1 MNKKTYF
8 LILSLAI
15 FSFTKIFSQ
24 DTSKSLGKIEG
35 NIDVSAT
42 GGAVYTI
49 PIAVPPGTKGM
60 QPNITLIYNSQ
71 AGTGVMGKGWNISGL
86 SAISRGG
93 KTFYH
98 DNKNEKVKFDD
109 TDHFISDGMTLIP
122 VNGSNGAE
130 GTEYRTEIESYVRFY
145 SRGRIGNSPERFEAQ
160 MKNGSIAEYGSNPNS
175 RYNTLERNNNALE
188 IKEEPLSWNIS
199 KITDEFG
206 NYMTFTYINNST
218 TGDFLISEIKYTG
231 NVAAN
236 QAPYN
241 KVVFEYED
249 YANFVPYYF
258 EGVQYRKTKR
268 LKRIKTSV
276 ENDQLVKTYEIL
288 YGTNTSNTLFSVSEI
303 KEINYLGEEL
313 NSTKFNWDLSDNTE
327 ITYQSV
333 NDIYGVNYNLFSPGP
348 RDPESNE
355 RPDNWFRIGDID
367 GDGDKD
373 IVVVGRTSIYDYNSI
388 FVYKNNGDGTFRP
401 KENLYTYAS
410 NQSENIKQILLIDWD
425 RDGKDDLI
433 TVHDFSVRISKYSSS
448 TNSFEAETVIVDEN
462 MFFTDGL
469 GFGNYFT
476 DLNGD
481 GILDLIKVENELVRY
496 RYGSQDGAFQY
507 VSYAY
512 TKAFNLPR
520 TSGHR
525 VLFGDVNG
533 DGMSDMVVFH
543 DSKVYVY
550 LSNCNGFDDPVVW
563 SSMYPLNNLYLDVQL
578 IDINGDGM
586 ADIAGG
592 RQYCYGIDSCAKYEY
607 YVSLSTGKNFVF
619 SPEYSLFIDNPN
631 FSRLNYMWYYV
642 DLNNDGLV
650 DVIPFETET
659 YIYLNTGKSFFK
671 TYTLNNTMGGNESR
685 LYPRFIYDFNGDNIP
700 DILRIMY
707 TGNSIISFGEK
718 DDNIVVDTIVD
729 GFNNSIVV
737 DYDIYKQSYYEQ
749 APSYPFS
756 TIAGILKVKSLKNY
770 SYSHDTVI
778 NLNYLFNYPVIHLRG
793 KGFLGFKEMQITD
806 NINKTNITKRFDLVE
821 SIASLL
827 SSKEIFKY
835 NNEPDKTIV
844 TEFYYGDITNL
855 SIPPSKRFKVNKIQE
870 RIVDDF
876 KHNFSKTDW
885 TYDVYGNITK
895 IDKKIFPYTT
905 GNYNPN
911 IFVNT
916 MNLIQYSN
924 INSVWN
930 FKPIYNG
937 AIVTDEN
944 NKSFAN
950 ITYYEYSNNRLTK
963 EKHHFLNDTLRREL
977 QYNNYNAFGYPLQVV
992 DSTKNKRRVS
1002 DYLYDS
1008 KGRWLTQSRDPFG
1021 IITLYERDSKYGNL
1035 IKKTDQG
1042 NLITNY
1048 TYDAWGRLLTTTTP
1062 EGEVIT
1068 NSYIWGYNG
1077 YAPPQN
1083 SLYSKITQSNINGK
1097 VSVTYDA
1104 LGREIQTKDEA
1115 KQILSIVETRYNQKG
1130 LVAKK
1135 SLPYKLEGMS
1145 ESSKQWIEYT
1155 YDNEN
1160 RIIGEVSPLLLNN
1173 TYQYQS
1179 GIFTNTVINTNNIS
1193 NTTIT
1198 QEYNYLGQ
1206 LEKSTDN
1213 GGDITYTYTAA
1224 GQPDTI
1230 TSLNGKTIITYDEA
1244 GNRRSI
1250 TEPNSGTQYT
1260 YYNGYGDI
1268 TKNVD
1273 EKGTITTYTYAS
1285 TGRLANILTTGADGN
1300 FEHIFITYETLN
1312 NASKG
1317 QLKTRI
1323 NRLNNILSTAIT
1335 TAYQYDNLGRPNKI
1349 TETIDGKNF
1358 EKEFTYNNKGQIA
1371 TVKYPSY
1378 DGNNRLELQNIYNSQ
1393 GQLRTIKKGDK
1404 DLWRREID
1412 NEYGQPLR
1420 VILGNSTGTMYYYN
1434 ENNQLKK
1441 INSGTLSDTPVAP
1454 VDPGPRTL
1462 DATINGLTPGDL
1474 PSQSVGENIQKWVY
1488 EYNVKGLMSSRQDSL
1503 LMQKENFTYDN
1514 LDRLTNVNQQI
1525 IIPPRLYNVNSSISY
1540 DNQGNIQ
1547 NKTDIGAYTY
1557 DNTKPNAISSITEPA
1572 PSLPSLFKPLTHN
1585 LNTET
1590 QDIQYNLHN
1599 KIEKITQGNKEL
1611 KFYYNSSQAR
1621 IKAEYKENNIIQ
1633 KTTYYIGNYECEVY
1647 PNGRIRELS
1656 YINTNTGHTIINLK
1670 DNNNNTPTDSLY
1682 YIFKDHLGSYDRIT
1696 NQLGQIVET
1705 YSFDAW
1711 GNRRNPNNWRGAPTA
1726 TQIENYKFTRGF
1738 TGHEHM
1744 DKFQLINMNGR
1755 LYDPVIARFL
1765 SPDPYVANNTF
1776 TQDFNR
1782 YSYCRNNP
1790 LHYTDP
1796 SGEFIWIPI
1805 IAGAVMG
1812 GFTNWAFSGTGFTLE
1827 GLKYFGVGAVAGA
1840 VGGLAGG
1847 AVAGVVG
1854 TGFFAGALTGAAGGA
1869 AGGFIGAAGN
1879 AWIGGADLGNGL
1891 EKGCSGASL
1900 GAVTGGIMGG
1910 ISGGINSV
1918 KHGGNFWTGKG
1929 ITYDLLA
1936 TNASSDK
1943 IEIGEGMEYTNEYAK
1958 TFSDDNF
1965 GKDLKGVNNLYADG
1979 TLPQGYS
1986 TKGDAVINAKG
1997 YEVLGCTK
2005 YLGFGKGSDV
2015 YLFRAS
2021 FVSKEQLFFTMGHEY
2036 MHAAFFD
2043 ASLLNVKKQHASI
2056 HKWEGFQSKIWKYNE
2071 SFYAKRYY
2079 LSQPD
2084 YDSAYD
2090 YNKFG
2095 FFILNIKPW

>member
-60 QPNITLIYNSQ
+60 QPNITLTYNSQ
-71 AGTGVMGKGWNISGL
+71 AGTGVMGKGWSISGL

-98 DNKNEKVKFDD
+98 DNKNEKIKFDD

-122 VNGSNGAE
+122 VNGNNGAE

-276 ENDQLVKTYEIL
+276 ENDQLVKTYEIF
-288 YGTNTSNTLFSVSEI
+288 YGTNTLNTLFSVSEI

-313 NSTKFNWDLSDNTE
+313 NSTKFNWDLSENEDITFQNGAVNINSLYYENLNINLSNDND
-327 ITYQSV
+327 V
-333 NDIYGVNYNLFSPGP
+333 KYGV
-348 RDPESNE
+348 
-355 RPDNWFRIGDID
+355 GDID

-373 IVVVGRTSIYDYNSI
+373 VIVIGNVHSDISDKMNIYL
-388 FVYKNNGDGTFRP
+388 YKNNGDGSFSSRIQDASINNFIGI
-401 KENLYTYAS
+401 KNLF
-410 NQSENIKQILLIDWD
+410 LIDWNKD
-425 RDGKDDLI
+425 GRDEIVIETQDKIDIYQYNSQSNYFGLFSHSLTKEW
-433 TVHDFSVRISKYSSS
+433 DFLEKGFAKSIAG
-448 TNSFEAETVIVDEN
+448 NSFADI
-462 MFFTDGL
+462 
-469 GFGNYFT
+469 
-476 DLNGD
+476 NGD
-481 GILDLIKVENELVRY
+481 GILDFINVRWEDY
-496 RYGSQDGAFQY
+496 SFRLGNANGSFTQEVTNYLGVYCEFITDYGHGD
-507 VSYAY
+507 
-512 TKAFNLPR
+512 PH
-520 TSGHR
+520 HR

-533 DGMSDMVVFH
+533 DGMSDMILFH
-543 DSKVYVY
+543 TENVYVF
-550 LSNCNGFDDPVVW
+550 LANGNGFN
-563 SSMYPLNNLYLDVQL
+563 SSMSWTTAFSSFNGWSNKHDIQLVDV
-578 IDINGDGM
+578 NGDGM
-586 ADIAGG
+586 ADIAGFG
-592 RQYCYGIDSCAKYEY
+592 DTQLYIY
-607 YVSLSTGKNFVF
+607 LSTGTSFQGSQYGGAGFPSSLWDPNKN
-619 SPEYSLFIDNPN
+619 PRHFI
-631 FSRLNYMWYYV
+631 
-642 DLNNDGLV
+642 DLNNDGLL
-650 DVIPFETET
+650 DILGFRKDGLTMGL
-659 YIYLNTGKSFFK
+659 INTGHSFEWRYSSSRF
-671 TYTLNNTMGGNESR
+671 GGDEDVR
-685 LYPRFIYDFNGDNIP
+685 APRIINDFDGDLIPDLLKIGFNSYSIIDFGNKNDNIII
-700 DILRIMY
+700 D
-707 TGNSIISFGEK
+707 SI
-718 DDNIVVDTIVD
+718 TD
-729 GFNNSIVV
+729 GFNNKINI
-737 DYDIYKQSYYEQ
+737 DYNLFKRSFRNQSFL
-749 APSYPFS
+749 YPFT
-756 TIAGILKVKSLKNY
+756 TILYPLQVVKK
-770 SYSHDTVI
+770 
-778 NLNYLFNYPVIHLRG
+778 FNYFSNELLTSSINYDFDAPISHMQG
-793 KGFLGFKEMQITD
+793 KGIIGFENIIVTD
-806 NINKTNITKRFDLVE
+806 NINQTTNTKIFELDQGASVLKLTDEIINAGVFSKSIQHLYYVKKKIDNQNYFVYYKISE
-821 SIASLL
+821 S
-827 SSKEIFKY
+827 FNDNY
-835 NNEPDKTIV
+835 NKSNTYTHWTRDVNGNV
-844 TEFYYGDITNL
+844 TEINKTTKFKAPAGVIDPKKQIT
-855 SIPPSKRFKVNKIQE
+855 SVQTIGYVNI
-870 RIVDDF
+870 
-876 KHNFSKTDW
+876 
-885 TYDVYGNITK
+885 GN
-895 IDKKIFPYTT
+895 
-905 GNYNPN
+905 G
-911 IFVNT
+911 
-916 MNLIQYSN
+916 
-924 INSVWN
+924 WN
-930 FKPIYNG
+930 FKPIYDSLKITN
-937 AIVTDEN
+937 EK
-944 NKSFAN
+944 NKKAEQ

-1008 KGRWLTQSRDPFG
+1008 KGRWLTQSRDPLG
-1021 IITLYERDSKYGNL
+1021 IITSYEYDSKYGNL

-1068 NSYIWGYNG
+1068 TSYIWGYNG

-1104 LGREIQTKDEA
+1104 LGREIQTKDET

-1145 ESSKQWIEYT
+1145 ENSKQWIEYA

-1179 GIFTNTVINTNNIS
+1179 GTYTNSVINTNNIS
-1193 NTTIT
+1193 NTTTT

-1244 GNRRSI
+1244 GNRRSL

-1268 TKNVD
+1268 TKHVD
-1273 EKGTITTYTYAS
+1273 EKGTIYSYS
-1285 TGRLANILTTGADGN
+1285 YQLSGRLLNKVITGTDGN
-1300 FEHIFITYETLN
+1300 FERIDYVYVTSN
-1312 NASKG
+1312 VASKG
-1317 QLKTRI
+1317 LLQSTIKK
-1323 NRLNNILSTAIT
+1323 LNNLSSTAIT

-1349 TETIDGKNF
+1349 TESITELTGIKNF

-1378 DGNNRLELQNIYNSQ
+1378 DGTNRLELQNIYNSQ

-1404 DLWRREID
+1404 DLWRREMD

-1434 ENNQLKK
+1434 GNNQLKK
-1441 INSGTLSDTPVAP
+1441 IQSGTLSDTPVAP

-1474 PSQSVGENIQKWVY
+1474 PLPQSVGENIQKWVY

-1514 LDRLTNVNQQI
+1514 LDRLTNVNQQV
-1525 IIPPRLYNVNSSISY
+1525 IIPPRIYNVNSSISY

-1557 DNTKPNAISSITEPA
+1557 DNAKPNAISSITEPA

-1647 PNGRIRELS
+1647 PNGRIRELN

-1790 LHYTDP
+1790 LLYTDP
-1796 SGEFIWIPI
+1796 SGEWIHLVI
-1805 IAGAVMG
+1805 GAAIGGVM
-1812 GFTNWAFSGTGFTLE
+1812 NWAMNGAEFSWR
-1827 GLKYFGVGAVAGA
+1827 GLGYFGVGALAGASGAWIGGAVAGA
-1840 VGGLAGG
+1840 VGTAGFWSGMAIGSSSSAISGFALNGGNSWMKGATFIEGLVAGG
-1847 AVAGVVG
+1847 K
-1854 TGFFAGALTGAAGGA
+1854 GAL
-1869 AGGFIGAAGN
+1869 
-1879 AWIGGADLGNGL
+1879 IGGIVGGI
-1891 EKGCSGASL
+1891 
-1900 GAVTGGIMGG
+1900 TGGIGG
-1910 ISGGINSV
+1910 GLKALEGDANFFTGRAYLDLSKGYGASGYINETSIYGKYIDKFEGVNIYEADISGGITLPERGIIVWKGAFSKKLDMPLVHHEFGHILQARKLGLYAYYDCIGTNSV
-1918 KHGGNFWTGKG
+1918 ASATFDGILPHWKHQNFWTE
-1929 ITYDLLA
+1929 TWANHL
-1936 TNASSDK
+1936 
-1943 IEIGEGMEYTNEYAK
+1943 
-1958 TFSDDNF
+1958 
-1965 GKDLKGVNNLYADG
+1965 
-1979 TLPQGYS
+1979 
-1986 TKGDAVINAKG
+1986 
-1997 YEVLGCTK
+1997 
-2005 YLGFGKGSDV
+2005 
-2015 YLFRAS
+2015 
-2021 FVSKEQLFFTMGHEY
+2021 SKEYFGTK
-2036 MHAAFFD
+2036 
-2043 ASLLNVKKQHASI
+2043 SLLNSFNYPARDL
-2056 HKWEGFQSKIWKYNE
+2056 SKSMKLFLSFFYNV
-2071 SFYAKRYY
+2071 S
-2079 LSQPD
+2079 L
-2084 YDSAYD
+2084 
-2090 YNKFG
+2090 
-2095 FFILNIKPW
+2095 